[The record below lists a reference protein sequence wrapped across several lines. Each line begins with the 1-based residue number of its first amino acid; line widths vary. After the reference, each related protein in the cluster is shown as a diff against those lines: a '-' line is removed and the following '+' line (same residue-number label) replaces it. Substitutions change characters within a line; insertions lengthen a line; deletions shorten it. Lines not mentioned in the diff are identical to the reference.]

1 MNLRRL
7 ETFLAIVDA
16 GTVTAASVYL
26 QAGQPALTKQLKA
39 LESELGLQLFDHESN
54 RLHLNAAGREVLPM
68 ARHIVQCV
76 NEMKSSVQLI
86 TSNRHAS

>member
-26 QAGQPALTKQLKA
+26 HAGQPALTKQLKA

-54 RLHLNAAGREVLPM
+54 RLHLNAAGRELLPV

-76 NEMKSSVQLI
+76 NEMKSSVLLMTGI
-86 TSNRHAS
+86 D